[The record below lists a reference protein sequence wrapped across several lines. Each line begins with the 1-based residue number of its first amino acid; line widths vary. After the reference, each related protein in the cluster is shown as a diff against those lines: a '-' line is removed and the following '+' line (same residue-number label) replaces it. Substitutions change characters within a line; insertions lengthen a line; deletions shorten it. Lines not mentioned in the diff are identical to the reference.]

1 MYYYLKFIFMKK
13 NLYFFRHGETNY
25 NLENR
30 WYGCSIDTA
39 LNDNGVEQAK
49 TLADKVAN
57 LGMSVLYC
65 SPLLRAVQTANVIV
79 QRIGIDVPIVI
90 LQNLREGNFGVVEGV
105 TFDEVYQQ
113 FGKKFVDEICWP
125 TTQNWD
131 NAFPQG
137 ETKHNIFNR
146 VLGCL
151 NYIIYGS
158 GDVNVGV
165 VCHAGVLSALKC
177 GLGLEATPN
186 PNCSIL
192 HLQFDTETCTFV
204 QVND

>member
-1 MYYYLKFIFMKK
+1 MKR
-13 NLYFFRHGETNY
+13 NVYIFRHGETNY

-30 WYGCSIDTA
+30 WQGCGID
-39 LNDNGVEQAK
+39 
-49 TLADKVAN
+49 
-57 LGMSVLYC
+57 SVLNNNGLEQTRALAEKVTSLDITMVYC
-65 SPLLRAVQTANVIV
+65 SPLIRAVQTANIIV
-79 QRIGIDVPIVI
+79 QRIGIDVPITI
-90 LQNLREGNFGVVEGV
+90 LQDLREGNFGTVEGL
-105 TFDEVYQQ
+105 TFDEAYQQ
-113 FGKKFVDEICWP
+113 FGKEFVDAICWP
-125 TTQNWD
+125 TVQNWD
-131 NAFPQG
+131 SAFPEG

-151 NYIIYGS
+151 NY
-158 GDVNVGV
+158 
-165 VCHAGVLSALKC
+165 SALKC

>member
-1 MYYYLKFIFMKK
+1 MKR
-13 NLYFFRHGETNY
+13 NVYIFRHGETNY

-30 WYGCSIDTA
+30 WQGCGIDSV
-39 LNDNGVEQAK
+39 LNNNGFEQARALGDK
-49 TLADKVAN
+49 IADLN
-57 LGMSVLYC
+57 LTILYC
-65 SPLLRAVQTANVIV
+65 SPLVRAVQTANIIV
-79 QRIGIDVPIVI
+79 QRIGSDVPVVI
-90 LQNLREGNFGVVEGV
+90 LQDLREGNFGVAEGL
-105 TFDEVYQQ
+105 TFDEVNEQYGAD
-113 FGKKFVDEICWP
+113 FANAVCWP
-125 TTQNWD
+125 TVQNWD
-131 NAFPQG
+131 IAFPEG

-151 NYIIYGS
+151 NCIIYGS
-158 GDVNVGV
+158 EDVNVGV

-192 HLQFDTETCTFV
+192 HLQYDTEMRTFV

>member
-1 MYYYLKFIFMKK
+1 MKR
-13 NLYFFRHGETNY
+13 NVYIFRHGETNC
-25 NLENR
+25 NLEHR
-30 WYGCSIDTA
+30 WCGCGIDA
-39 LNDNGVEQAK
+39 VLNDNGVEQAK
-49 TLADKVAN
+49 ALAEKVAGLN
-57 LGMSVLYC
+57 ITMLYS

-79 QRIGIDVPIVI
+79 QRIGIDVPIMI
-90 LQNLREGNFGVVEGV
+90 LQDLREGNFGLAEGL
-105 TFDEVYQQ
+105 TFDEAYQQ
-113 FGKKFVDEICWP
+113 YGRDFVEDVCWP
-125 TTQNWD
+125 TVQNWD
-131 NAFPQG
+131 NAFPDG

-158 GDVNVGV
+158 EDVNVGV

-177 GLGLEATPN
+177 GLGLDATPN

-192 HLQFDTETCTFV
+192 HLQYDTEIREFV

>member
-1 MYYYLKFIFMKK
+1 MKR
-13 NLYFFRHGETNY
+13 NVYIFRHGETNY

-30 WYGCSIDTA
+30 WQGCSIDTA
-39 LNDNGVEQAK
+39 LNGNGVEQAK
-49 TLADKVAN
+49 ALAEKVVGLNITL
-57 LGMSVLYC
+57 LYS
-65 SPLLRAVQTANVIV
+65 SPLIRAVQTANVIV
-79 QRIGIDVPIVI
+79 QRIGMDIPIMI
-90 LQNLREGNFGVVEGV
+90 LQDLREGNFGTVEGL
-105 TFDEVYQQ
+105 TFDEAYQQ
-113 FGKKFVDEICWP
+113 FGKEFVDAICWP
-125 TTQNWD
+125 TVQNWD
-131 NAFPQG
+131 SAFPEG

-158 GDVNVGV
+158 EDVNVGV

-192 HLQFDTETCTFV
+192 HLQYDTETCTFV